1 MSAAGRPPR
10 WARALLD
17 VQPLGDRRAEIQADL
32 DELFHIRAAERGRWH
47 ASWRY
52 AMDAVSVWSGAR
64 ALSGRARA
72 SEPPAAAGRLSRLLS
87 DLRVDL
93 VYALRMFRRQPAL
106 AAVAIVSLAF
116 GVGANTLVFSVIN
129 ALVLK
134 PLPVDRPADLVFVQ
148 PVGGST
154 ISFPVYRDFRD
165 RNDTLAGLV
174 GYRIAPMSLDR
185 DATAARVW
193 GYLVTGNYFDV
204 LGVRPVA
211 GRFFHQSEDQPPTPS
226 PIAVISYDCWMG
238 RFAGDPSI
246 VGSAVRINGAPY
258 QILGVAPRGFVGT
271 ELFYRPEVWVPM
283 TMEPQIEARPSYL
296 NERRTQNTM
305 AVARLKPG
313 VSRDVA
319 TSNLRAIGAALAIEN
334 PKSDVGLQ
342 VTLVQPGLVGD
353 LLRTP
358 VKTFT
363 AGVLTLAGLTLL
375 MACVNLAVMLIA
387 SGADRRRELAIRLS
401 IGAGASRLRR
411 QVLTETLLLSLAG
424 GATGLALAFAAARA
438 LSAWRL
444 PVEVPMQFDVTADA
458 RVFLFAFAVSL
469 AAGVLFGLMPARQ
482 AARTDPNTALKGH
495 DAVSSVRRRWAFR
508 DLLVAVQVTLCV
520 VLLASSLL
528 ALRGLQ
534 QALTKPIGMRVAG
547 VTIAGFDV
555 GLAGYDEARG
565 RDLERRAIEAVRQL
579 PGIETAAYSDT
590 LPLNI
595 DQSTTSI
602 APDDRPTIE
611 PGDMVRARR
620 YRVSP
625 QYFRTLGIQ
634 MLQGREIEETDSPDR
649 PKVAVINQTFARTV
663 FHSDRALG
671 RRFRYGW
678 SGEWMEVVGIV
689 EDGKYESLNEESK
702 AAVFESIAQHYSSTI
717 TLLTR
722 SSRSPDDVIASVRA
736 TLGQLDPRLPLY
748 ETESLEDM
756 LGLVL
761 FPSRVALVALGAFGV
776 LALLLAVTG
785 LHGVVTNA
793 VARRHREIGIRVAI
807 GAQPA
812 QVVRLVVA
820 RTFALLAIGAGVGAG
835 VVLLA
840 ARVLAS
846 IVYDASPRDPVVLAG
861 VGLTLVVIGVASC
874 WNPVR
879 RALAVNPTDAL
890 RAQ

>member
-1 MSAAGRPPR
+1 MTAHVRPPL
-10 WARALLD
+10 WARVLLRA
-17 VQPLGDRRAEIQADL
+17 QPLGDRRAEVSADL
-32 DELFHIRAAERGRWH
+32 DELFQIRAVERGRWH

-52 AMDAVSVWSGAR
+52 AVDAMSVWRGAR
-64 ALSGRARA
+64 AFSGRAPGSHGA
-72 SEPPAAAGRLSRLLS
+72 PAGRRLSVLS

-93 VYALRMFRRQPAL
+93 VYAVRLFRRQPAL

-116 GVGANTLVFSVIN
+116 GVGANTLVFSVVN

-154 ISFPVYRDFRD
+154 ISFPVYRDLRD

-174 GYRIAPMSLDR
+174 GYRIAPMSVDR
-185 DATAARVW
+185 DTTAARVW

-226 PIAVISYDCWMG
+226 PVAVLSYECWMG
-238 RFAGDPSI
+238 RFAGDPAI
-246 VGSAVRINGAPY
+246 VGSTVRINGAPY
-258 QILGVAPRGFVGT
+258 QILGVAPRGFIGT

-283 TMEPQIEARPSYL
+283 TMQPQIEARPSYL
-296 NERRTQNTM
+296 DERRTQNTM
-305 AVARLKPG
+305 AVARLGPG
-313 VSRDVA
+313 VTRDAA
-319 TSNLRAIGAALAIEN
+319 TSNLRAIGAQLNREN

-342 VTLVQPGLVGD
+342 VTLVEPGLVGD

-387 SGADRRRELAIRLS
+387 SGADRRRELAIRVS
-401 IGAGASRLRR
+401 IGAGAGRLRR

-424 GATGLALAFAAARA
+424 GAAGLALAFAAARA

-458 RVFLFAFAVSL
+458 RVFVFAFAISL
-469 AAGVLFGLMPARQ
+469 AAGVLFGLLPARQ
-482 AARTDPNTALKGH
+482 AGRTDPNTALKGL

-508 DLLVAVQVTLCV
+508 DVLVAVQVTLCV

-534 QALTKPIGMRVAG
+534 QALSKPIGMRIEG
-547 VTIAGFDV
+547 VTIAGYDV

-565 RDLERRAIEAVRQL
+565 RDFQRRAIEAVRRL
-579 PGIETAAYSDT
+579 PGIESAAYADT
-590 LPLNI
+590 VPLNI
-595 DQSTTSI
+595 DQSTTTI
-602 APDDRPTIE
+602 VPDDQPSIT
-611 PGDMVRARR
+611 PADMVHARR
-620 YRVSP
+620 FRVSP
-625 QYFRTLGIQ
+625 QYFGTLGIQ
-634 MLQGREIEETDSPDR
+634 LLQGREIAETDGQER
-649 PKVAVINQTFARTV
+649 PKVAVVNQTFARIV
-663 FHSDRALG
+663 FHSDQALG

-689 EDGKYESLNEESK
+689 EDGKYESLNEASK
-702 AAVFESIAQHYSSTI
+702 AAVFESIVQHYSSTI
-717 TLLTR
+717 ALVTR

-736 TLGQLDPRLPLY
+736 TIGQLDPRLPLY
-748 ETESLEDM
+748 ETESLEDV

-761 FPSRVALVALGAFGV
+761 FPSRIAFIALGAFGV

-807 GAQPA
+807 GAQPV

-820 RTFALLAIGAGVGAG
+820 RTLVLLGIGTAVGAG

-840 ARVLAS
+840 TRVLAS
-846 IVYDASPRDPVVLAG
+846 IVYDASPHDPVVLAG
-861 VGLTLVVIGVASC
+861 VGVTLVLIGAVSC
-874 WNPVR
+874 WNPVQ

-890 RAQ
+890 RTQ